1 MNRPHGGAADPS
13 LLDFSANINP
23 LGPPDGVRD
32 VLDRGA
38 DLVSRYPSVDADDLC
53 VAAARHHAVPRECVL
68 AGNGGSDLIYLV
80 ARLFAG
86 ARAQVAFPAFTE
98 YEDACEAAGISVNRG
113 EPDVTFAGNPTSPE
127 GRVLPREQIL
137 SLPGA
142 LVVDEAFMDFVG
154 DRESLLAQAPHNPRL
169 IVIRS
174 LTKFY
179 AIPGLRIGY
188 LVAVPDTI
196 SRLRRLQPPWSVNA
210 LAAAAGI
217 AALRDG
223 EYAERTRRAIPAL
236 RERLARGLADAGL
249 EPLPSEVN
257 FILCRVA
264 DAATL
269 CGELLPRGIAARN
282 CDSFTGLEDNRYVR
296 FAVRTHAENERLLAA
311 LREIVQRC
319 PAAR

>member
-1 MNRPHGGAADPS
+1 M
-13 LLDFSANINP
+13 
-23 LGPPDGVRD
+23 
-32 VLDRGA
+32 
-38 DLVSRYPSVDADDLC
+38 DLVSRYPSVDADEFC
-53 VAAARHHAVPRECVL
+53 AAVAQHHAVPRECVL
-68 AGNGGSDLIYLV
+68 AGNGSSDLIYLV
-80 ARLFAG
+80 ARLFPG
-86 ARAQVAFPAFTE
+86 ASAQVAVPAFTE
-98 YEDACEAAGISVNRG
+98 YEDACEALGISVNRG
-113 EPDVTFAGNPTSPE
+113 QPDVTFAGNPTNPE
-127 GRVLPREQIL
+127 GRLLPREQIL
-137 SLPGA
+137 RLPGT

-154 DRESLLAQAPHNPRL
+154 DRESLLGQASGDPRL

-188 LVAVPDTI
+188 LVAVPETI

-223 EYAERTRRAIPAL
+223 EYAGRTRRAIGEL
-236 RERLARGLADAGL
+236 RDRLAGGLADAGL

-257 FILCRVA
+257 FILCRVD

-269 CGELLPRGIAARN
+269 CGELLARGIAARN
-282 CDSFTGLEDNRYVR
+282 CDSFTGLEHNRYVR

-319 PAAR
+319 PAAH